1 MSYQGKELSVEFCD
15 MAVKLKK
22 HYDEERKSGPFVS
35 TKNSSGR
42 VADGLDISPVTV
54 RRIMSSY
61 KRAGE
66 KIAVLPK
73 KRRGRQPRQSVVVCP
88 NAQTVIR
95 KYIRD
100 QNLKGQ
106 RVSLEKVRAYISEE
120 SELEIPKTTLWR
132 ALSRWGFTYG
142 QGRRRDS
149 LKEQDYVIRAR
160 RTYLR
165 AIRNN
170 RNQDGSTKRPE
181 VYLDETYINKNHS
194 SRFTWYL
201 DEDGPW
207 VNKPSGVGPRLIVVH
222 AISCNGLI
230 GGAELVF
237 EAKKR
242 TGDYHGQM
250 NWNNFS
256 KWFSEQLLLN
266 IPNNSIIVMDNA
278 RYHNVLV
285 ANKFP
290 SSTSRKEELQQWLTH
305 NDHSWSNDL
314 LKSELVELCR
324 KYAPVPEF
332 RIDRLA
338 SEAGHT
344 ILRTPPYHPELQPI
358 ETCWAVVKNYMADNC
373 DYTMSGLRE
382 RLPQAFSKITAC
394 CCTGIIKEIR
404 KQEASYWI
412 EDEELDELFA
422 ADMKEEELA
431 ELHNDSM
438 AEETR
443 LDEV

>member
-1 MSYQGKELSVEFCD
+1 MSYQGKELSPEFCEVV
-15 MAVKLKK
+15 VKLKK
-22 HYDEERKSGPFVS
+22 HYDEERNAGPLIS

-42 VADGLDISPVTV
+42 VAASFGISPVTV

-61 KRAGE
+61 KHGGNKVLA
-66 KIAVLPK
+66 LPK
-73 KRRGRQPRQSVVVCP
+73 KRRGRQPRQAVVVCP
-88 NAQTVIR
+88 NAQTAIR

-106 RVSLEKVRAYISEE
+106 RVSLDKVRRYIAEE

-165 AIRNN
+165 TIRSN
-170 RNQDGSTKRPE
+170 RNRDGSTKRPE

-194 SRFTWYL
+194 SAFTWYL
-201 DEDGPW
+201 SEDGPW

-222 AISCNGLI
+222 AICRNGLI
-230 GGAELVF
+230 DGAELVF

-250 NWNNFS
+250 NWKNFS
-256 KWFSEQLLLN
+256 KWFSEQLLPN

-285 ANKFP
+285 ENKFP
-290 SSTSRKEELQQWLTH
+290 SSTSTKEELQQWLRH
-305 NDHSWSNDL
+305 NGHSLSCDL

-324 KYAPVPEF
+324 KHAPVPEF
-332 RIDRLA
+332 RIDKLA
-338 SEAGHT
+338 SQAGHT
-344 ILRTPPYHPELQPI
+344 IMRTPPYHPELQPI
-358 ETCWAVVKNYMADNC
+358 ETCWAIIKNYMSDNC

-382 RLPQAFSKITAC
+382 RLPKAFRKITASC
-394 CCTGIIKEIR
+394 CARIIKDIR
-404 KQEASYWI
+404 KQEDAYWV
-412 EDEELDELFA
+412 EDEELDKLFA
-422 ADMKEEELA
+422 ADKEEEELA
-431 ELHNDSM
+431 EIHNDAI

-443 LDEV
+443 LEEI

>member
-1 MSYQGKELSVEFCD
+1 MSCQGKELSPEFCEIV
-15 MAVKLKK
+15 VKLKK
-22 HYDEERKSGPFVS
+22 HYDDERKGGPFVS

-42 VADGLDISPVTV
+42 VAGGLDISPVTV
-54 RRIMSSY
+54 RRLMAGY
-61 KRAGE
+61 NRAGE
-66 KIAVLPK
+66 KVAVLPK
-73 KRRGRQPRQSVVVCP
+73 KRRGRQPRQPVVVCP
-88 NAQTVIR
+88 NAQTAIR

-106 RVSLEKVRAYISEE
+106 RVSLERVRAYISEE

-194 SRFTWYL
+194 SHFTWYL

-222 AISCNGLI
+222 AISRNGLTD
-230 GGAELVF
+230 GAELVF

-242 TGDYHGQM
+242 TGDYHGKM
-250 NWNNFS
+250 NWKNFS
-256 KWFSEQLLLN
+256 KWFSEQLLPN
-266 IPNNSIIVMDNA
+266 IPTNSIIVMDNA

-290 SSTSRKEELQQWLTH
+290 SSTPTKEELQLWLTH
-305 NDHSWSNDL
+305 NGHSWCSDL
-314 LKSELVELCR
+314 LKSKLAELCR

-332 RIDRLA
+332 RVDRLA
-338 SEAGHT
+338 FEAGHT
-344 ILRTPPYHPELQPI
+344 ILRTPQYHPELQPI

-373 DYTMSGLRE
+373 DYTMRGLRE
-382 RLPQAFSKITAC
+382 RLPQGFSKITASC
-394 CCTGIIKEIR
+394 CAGIIKDVR
-404 KQEASYWI
+404 KQEDAYWI
-412 EDEELDELFA
+412 EDEELDELFD
-422 ADMKEEELA
+422 ADKQEEELA
-431 ELHNDSM
+431 ESYDESM

-443 LDEV
+443 LAEI